1 MTGTTPDILEC
12 LDVEF
17 YDRVWWIDKKK
28 PSTTDENVTLG
39 RWIVILHKIRSDMC
53 YWVLLVLV
61 HVNSQ
66 TTVQHVTRDEPLDPS
81 MAERVKKFDEDLDK
95 RLDDTDSVNPEVGK
109 LYIGEMDHAD
119 DVAHRD
125 SSNTPSD
132 EEYANMKTEDRPEQD
147 DVDDEAYDKYIV
159 AEVILDV
166 PGEGAWRATVKHR
179 VENADG
185 MKAGMYHRNPLM
197 DTREYELEYQDG
209 TQDQYFSNII
219 ADNLYSLIDSEG
231 HQLIVL

>member
-1 MTGTTPDILEC
+1 
-12 LDVEF
+12 
-17 YDRVWWIDKKK
+17 
-28 PSTTDENVTLG
+28 
-39 RWIVILHKIRSDMC
+39 MC

-66 TTVQHVTRDEPLDPS
+66 TTVQHVTRDKPLDPS

-132 EEYANMKTEDRPEQD
+132 E
-147 DVDDEAYDKYIV
+147 
-159 AEVILDV
+159 
-166 PGEGAWRATVKHR
+166 
-179 VENADG
+179 
-185 MKAGMYHRNPLM
+185 
-197 DTREYELEYQDG
+197 
-209 TQDQYFSNII
+209 
-219 ADNLYSLIDSEG
+219 
-231 HQLIVL
+231 